1 MLWVSG
7 RTEIT
12 DRLVQHHKVRF
23 ARLQQLAIQADGHE
37 LIDFVTRIVG
47 QLSAYLHMAA
57 GDQQTRGL
65 PLAYVL
71 TAGNQAQTG
80 LADMGRALLA
90 DDRVTALGLH
100 IEGVGDL
107 RAFEALVRSWA
118 NVRECHM
125 LMGEDDFI
133 LKVMA
138 PSVDELNA
146 FIISHLTSAPNV
158 KNVKTAICIRRS
170 DRKPSVPVPMA

>member
-1 MLWVSG
+1 MRAGSPTSRWPKGSAFRRHRACGACGHSRSG
-7 RTEIT
+7 YI
-12 DRLVQHHKVRF
+12 HGYH
-23 ARLQQLAIQADGHE
+23 AE
-37 LIDFVTRIVG
+37 LDPDLIG
-47 QLSAYLHMAA
+47 YE
-57 GDQQTRGL
+57 
-65 PLAYVL
+65 
-71 TAGNQAQTG
+71 
-80 LADMGRALLA
+80 
-90 DDRVTALGLH
+90 VTAFCHVGL
-100 IEGVGDL
+100 ISQAESDL

-170 DRKPSVPVPMA
+170 DRKPSVPVPTA